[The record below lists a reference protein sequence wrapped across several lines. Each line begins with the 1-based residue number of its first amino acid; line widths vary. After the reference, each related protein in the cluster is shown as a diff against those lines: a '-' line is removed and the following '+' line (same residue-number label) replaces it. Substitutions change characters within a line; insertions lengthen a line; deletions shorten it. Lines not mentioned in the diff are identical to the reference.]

1 MQKKSLIIGI
11 NNYKHFSVLENCI
24 NDAEDMH
31 AFLQAVEFESTLLV
45 DPTQA
50 EIIEAIK
57 QFKESISDDTVSIIF
72 FSGHGLQDE
81 KFNFLVAS
89 DSEVRFIEDIK
100 YNCILA
106 DDLLIKASKKN
117 LHLVILDACRNN
129 PFYSGNKS
137 SSMGLLKM
145 NAPAG
150 TLIAFST
157 SPNSTSIERTG
168 ERNGVYT
175 KYLLKNMQTANLPAE
190 LVFKN
195 TRNDVMQDT
204 SDRQIPWEE
213 SSLFGDHFSF
223 IEAHEQTIENLTID
237 HLLKNESIPLPELMP
252 FLKVSIFE
260 TEKLERLILILTLV
274 KISFSNEQEGIS
286 SRTVDE
292 DYLNDILFDMFYPK
306 FEERLLKDDTAT
318 DIFSNDI
325 LSRLTIVK
333 DVNFGY
339 NSLEGPD
346 ETFSQIV
353 MNYVKLDDEDGV
365 VCFYLF
371 TKDNEHY
378 LKPVVFT
385 IDKSKIKFRN
395 YTIITGDK
403 VNAITDVYFKMR
415 LPFEKEVPRI
425 NNFLTTT
432 TIIEKWTEVEFQKF
446 FKSKE

>member
-31 AFLQAVEFESTLLV
+31 AFLQAIKFESTLLV
-45 DPTQA
+45 DPTRA
-50 EIIEAIK
+50 DLIEALK

-81 KFNFLVAS
+81 KYNFLVAS

-106 DDLLIKASKKN
+106 DDLLIKTSKKN

-137 SSMGLLKM
+137 ASIGLLKM

-157 SPNSTSIERTG
+157 SPNSTSIERPG

-175 KYLLKNMQTANLPAE
+175 KYLLKNMQAANLPAE

-195 TRNDVMQDT
+195 TRNDVMLDT
-204 SDRQIPWEE
+204 LERQIPWEE

-223 IEAHEQTIENLTID
+223 IEVHEQTIEHFAID
-237 HLLKNESIPLPELMP
+237 HLSKNVSITLPELMS
-252 FLKVSIFE
+252 FFKVSIFE
-260 TEKLERLILILTLV
+260 TEKLERLILILILI
-274 KISFSNEQEGIS
+274 KISFSNEQEGVT

-292 DYLNDILFDMFYPK
+292 DYFNDILFDQFYPK
-306 FEERLLKDDTAT
+306 FEERLFKDDSAT
-318 DIFSNDI
+318 DVFDIDI
-325 LSRLTIVK
+325 LSRLTIVN

-365 VCFYLF
+365 LCFYLF
-371 TKDNEHY
+371 TKNNEHY
-378 LKPVVFT
+378 LKPIIVT
-385 IDKSKIKFRN
+385 IDKSKIKLRS
-395 YTIITGDK
+395 YTIINGDK
-403 VNAITDVYFKMR
+403 VNEITDVYFKMR
-415 LPFEKEVPRI
+415 LPFEKEVPKLD
-425 NNFLTTT
+425 NFFTTT
-432 TIIEKWTEVEFQKF
+432 TEEWTEEEFEKF